1 MESPIGPEIILT
13 DHAIQRAQIRGVTRG
28 AIYWTSRLGEPRRAV
43 GGAFRRTMTKKSAE
57 RLIRYGLSPAD
68 ASRYLGTVVITRD
81 LDLDGRLVITVRP
94 TEKSGRRLGGK
105 HKPNF
110 GYLEPVPLLSEE
122 QVSKN

>member
-1 MESPIGPEIILT
+1 MESLIGPGIILT
-13 DHAIQRAQIRGVTRG
+13 DHAIQRAQVRGVTRG
-28 AIYWTSRLGEPRRAV
+28 AIYWTSLLGEPRRAV

-57 RLIRYGLSPAD
+57 RLIKYGLSPAV
-68 ASRYLGTVVITRD
+68 ASRYLGTVVVTRD

-105 HKPNF
+105 HKPKY